1 MMNLDVS
8 KAVRYAFINFLFLF
22 SSKEDQQQQQQ
33 LVIEEDKE
41 DDVGEE
47 EEVKGESATGGIPMP
62 PRDGEPVDGLISC
75 SPLSNVTSVTETDT
89 GDRDDSGSDRYGLTN
104 EIVFHCPFW
113 HVKGVPSLSK
123 RPSHRSSL
131 ATRMGVSRRLMGG
144 RIMITQQVFVFD
156 LQSRKIMILCLLD
169 INI

>member
-1 MMNLDVS
+1 ML
-8 KAVRYAFINFLFLF
+8 LFLF

-47 EEVKGESATGGIPMP
+47 EGEGVKGESATGGIPMP

-89 GDRDDSGSDRYGLTN
+89 GDRDDSGSDRFGLAN
-104 EIVFHCPFW
+104 EIVFHCPF
-113 HVKGVPSLSK
+113 
-123 RPSHRSSL
+123 L
-131 ATRMGVSRRLMGG
+131 ACEG
-144 RIMITQQVFVFD
+144 
-156 LQSRKIMILCLLD
+156 CP
-169 INI
+169 